1 MARYIGG
8 RVLWMIPTLLVMSI
22 ILFSLI
28 HLAPGNPFQQ
38 EKGDPNFVANQERIY
53 GLDKPLPVQYVN
65 WIGSALHGEFGYSL
79 AQKTR
84 KVQEILVEQFPVSF
98 RIGILATILAFIGG
112 IALGVLSAVNQNG
125 PLDYIGTVIA
135 TLGASIPNFV
145 AAFLLLFL
153 SINVFKNSLG
163 IDLGFHTSWSGAPRD
178 YVLPV
183 LSLAFLP
190 LATITSFT
198 RSSMLDAIRSDYVR
212 TARAKGMAESRVIV
226 RHVLKNALM
235 PAIILIGPIFAGVGT
250 GTFVVENTFAI
261 PGIGQLFVTSVLNRD
276 YPMFLGV
283 FLLFGV
289 FLTVMALAVD
299 IAYSLVDPRVR
310 LTGRR

>member
-1 MARYIGG
+1 MARYIGM
-8 RVLWMIPTLLVMSI
+8 RVLWMIPTLLIMSVL
-22 ILFSLI
+22 LFTLI

-38 EKGDPNFVANQERIY
+38 EKGDPNFLANQNRIY
-53 GLDKPLPVQYVN
+53 GLDKPLPVQYVT
-65 WIGSALHGEFGYSL
+65 WITNAVQGDFGYSL
-79 AQKTR
+79 ANKTR
-84 KVQEILVEQFPVSF
+84 KVQEILGEAFPVSL
-98 RIGILATILAFIGG
+98 RLGLIATIVAFVGG
-112 IALGVLSAVNQNG
+112 VALGVVSAVNQNG
-125 PLDYIGTVIA
+125 PLDYFGTVVA
-135 TLGASIPNFV
+135 TLGASVPNFV

-153 SINVFKNSLG
+153 SINVLKNTFG
-163 IDLGFHTSWSGAPRD
+163 VDLGFHTSWTGGPRD
-178 YVLPV
+178 YILPV

-212 TARAKGMAESRVIV
+212 TARAKGLGEQKVIT

-235 PAIILIGPIFAGVGT
+235 PAIVLIGPIFAGVGT

-261 PGIGQLFVTSVLNRD
+261 PGIGRQFVQSVLNRD

-283 FLLFGV
+283 FLLYGV
-289 FLTVMALAVD
+289 FITVMALTVD
-299 IAYSLVDPRVR
+299 VVYSLVDPRVR

>member
-1 MARYIGG
+1 MARYIGM
-8 RVLWMIPTLLVMSI
+8 RVLWMIPTLLIMSVL
-22 ILFSLI
+22 LFTLI

-38 EKGDPNFVANQERIY
+38 EKGDPNFLANQNRIY
-53 GLDKPLPVQYVN
+53 GLDKPLPVQYVT
-65 WIGSALHGEFGYSL
+65 WITNAVQGDFGYSL
-79 AQKTR
+79 ANKTR
-84 KVQEILVEQFPVSF
+84 KVQEILGEAFPVSL
-98 RIGILATILAFIGG
+98 RLGLIATIVAFVGG
-112 IALGVLSAVNQNG
+112 VALGVVSAVNQNG
-125 PLDYIGTVIA
+125 PLDYFGTVVA
-135 TLGASIPNFV
+135 TLGASVPNFV

-153 SINVFKNSLG
+153 SINVLKNTFG
-163 IDLGFHTSWSGAPRD
+163 VDLGFHTSWTGGPRD
-178 YVLPV
+178 YILPV

-212 TARAKGMAESRVIV
+212 TARAKGLGEQKIIT

-235 PAIILIGPIFAGVGT
+235 PAIVLTGPIFAGVGT

-261 PGIGQLFVTSVLNRD
+261 PGIGRQFVQSVLNRD

-283 FLLFGV
+283 FLLYGV
-289 FLTVMALAVD
+289 FITVMALTVD
-299 IAYSLVDPRVR
+299 VVYSLVDPRVR